1 MRSSYEWFTIH
12 LDLDLMTVW
21 VILVAFWP
29 VATPVDVHVA

>member
-1 MRSSYEWFTIH
+1 MVYNSSGPRF
-12 LDLDLMTVW
+12 DDGVW